1 MADAQTLIANDAVG
15 PTKASESQFASVAAS
30 AGIPAEPVPVEGRLG
45 APRINA
51 RVTGEPVLGQPQF
64 FPANPM
70 MVEKLA
76 ADNKDVKQIST
87 GDRTSSGGILR
98 TISDVITE
106 LRSKRQNNK
115 RAREQKASTGSP
127 TKAKF
132 LKEAEKS
139 TTSTSKAKALT
150 ADASVGSLKTAGSGN
165 KVPRMTCFGTSDGP
179 LPEKK
184 PSLAQRYSAWKGK
197 QAERRAAS
205 ALPTAAPGAKGPE
218 VVVVSEKATAAE
230 AEKVATTQG
239 A

>member
-1 MADAQTLIANDAVG
+1 MSVISGGLLQVVRRSTLDHFNIHSLEASWPVMADAQTLIANDAVG

-115 RAREQKASTGSP
+115 R
-127 TKAKF
+127 
-132 LKEAEKS
+132 
-139 TTSTSKAKALT
+139 
-150 ADASVGSLKTAGSGN
+150 VGLSI
-165 KVPRMTCFGTSDGP
+165 
-179 LPEKK
+179 
-184 PSLAQRYSAWKGK
+184 
-197 QAERRAAS
+197 
-205 ALPTAAPGAKGPE
+205 
-218 VVVVSEKATAAE
+218 
-230 AEKVATTQG
+230 
-239 A
+239 